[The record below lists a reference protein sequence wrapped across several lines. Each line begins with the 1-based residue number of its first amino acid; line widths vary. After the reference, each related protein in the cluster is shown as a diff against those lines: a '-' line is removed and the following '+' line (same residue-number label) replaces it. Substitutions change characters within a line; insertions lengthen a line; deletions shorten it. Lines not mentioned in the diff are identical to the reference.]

1 MVGDMA
7 DCIACVHSDF
17 ELQRCKAGAPL
28 ICDVLK
34 GCRIR
39 GLLPCVFGSSMWFE
53 GDQHRSTMLV
63 LVVSSTKLGCWVPV
77 TPGQRPE
84 WQFQMNLVVIKLMLS
99 PVATME
105 VIADCGWKAVT
116 VKQTMWWRGQKRMI
130 PYGCVDWVHLGE
142 HSMLARYARPLTCT
156 CLWNSLGGELRFL
169 DSLSLL

>member
-63 LVVSSTKLGCWVPV
+63 LVVSSTKLGC
-77 TPGQRPE
+77 
-84 WQFQMNLVVIKLMLS
+84 
-99 PVATME
+99 
-105 VIADCGWKAVT
+105 
-116 VKQTMWWRGQKRMI
+116 
-130 PYGCVDWVHLGE
+130 
-142 HSMLARYARPLTCT
+142 
-156 CLWNSLGGELRFL
+156 
-169 DSLSLL
+169 